1 MDSSSSSARIRPR
14 EPDEVAPQVTRI
26 FEAFLKER
34 GNIPNMFRTVGILPK
49 HLTTM
54 ISHFKVVMSEGDVPV
69 LLKEL
74 LAIRVSSINGCR
86 Y

>member
-1 MDSSSSSARIRPR
+1 METSELTPRIRPR
-14 EPDEVAPQVTRI
+14 NSEEVVPRVRRI
-26 FEAFLKER
+26 FDAFQKER

-54 ISHFKVVMSEGDVPV
+54 IAHFTTVMNEGSVPV

-74 LAIRVSSINGCR
+74 LAIRVSSINRCK

>member
-1 MDSSSSSARIRPR
+1 MTYPRIRPR
-14 EPDEVAPQVTRI
+14 DPEEVTPEVRSI
-26 FEAFLKER
+26 FQAFHKER
-34 GNIPNMFRTVGILPK
+34 GNIPNMFRTLGALPK

-54 ISHFKVVMSEGDVPV
+54 ITHFRTVMNEGEVPP

-74 LAIRVSSINGCR
+74 IAIRVSSINRCK

>member
-1 MDSSSSSARIRPR
+1 
-14 EPDEVAPQVTRI
+14 
-26 FEAFLKER
+26 
-34 GNIPNMFRTVGILPK
+34 MFRTVGVRSK

-54 ISHFKVVMSEGDVPV
+54 IAHFRTVMNEGDVPP

-74 LAIRVSSINGCR
+74 LAVRVSSINHCR